1 MANTGRDFTGC
12 ARATAVG
19 WGGVPLFASLQL
31 VAKCRCRW
39 QCHRNP
45 NPRPLPLLP
54 LGSPLPPPSSPGV
67 VVYFHSALSPVLCLL
82 PLSPWSSSRSTASSA
97 EIEPRLRGAR
107 EQGLCSRLI
116 FQPVHW
122 LPWTSTCALCLRL
135 ATPSSS
141 FSLRQRP
148 TLEIP
153 NDDNPLR
160 GGIWETAGTLRR
172 IRRLRVL
179 ARPRASV
186 LSIHAEIWKNRSK
199 RIVGH
204 LVHAYRGFIGPG
216 TTGAP
221 RRASPGKYIHVH
233 TYFRSDRTHG
243 LSGPA
248 IICICAYTQYESVL
262 LPTAKF
268 PPFLPGSRSALFFLA
283 FVTSFFLLFSL
294 LPVVFSSLVS
304 RRTVVS
310 SSLS

>member
-1 MANTGRDFTGC
+1 M
-12 ARATAVG
+12 
-19 WGGVPLFASLQL
+19 
-31 VAKCRCRW
+31 
-39 QCHRNP
+39 
-45 NPRPLPLLP
+45 
-54 LGSPLPPPSSPGV
+54 
-67 VVYFHSALSPVLCLL
+67 
-82 PLSPWSSSRSTASSA
+82 
-97 EIEPRLRGAR
+97 
-107 EQGLCSRLI
+107 
-116 FQPVHW
+116 
-122 LPWTSTCALCLRL
+122 
-135 ATPSSS
+135 
-141 FSLRQRP
+141 
-148 TLEIP
+148 
-153 NDDNPLR
+153 
-160 GGIWETAGTLRR
+160 
-172 IRRLRVL
+172 L
-179 ARPRASV
+179 ARQRASV

-221 RRASPGKYIHVH
+221 RRASPRKYIHVH

-294 LPVVFSSLVS
+294 LPVVFSPLVS
-304 RRTVVS
+304 RRAVVS